1 MADGIGPTP
10 APIAAAPGAPPG
22 GAVAPNPA
30 AAANF
35 QRMQTSRRG
44 AGSQAAAMLQISQA
58 IQQIQNALPNLP
70 IGSEVHKATLKA
82 VSDLSKHFQGP
93 SDATDGAQQTMAQ
106 DNLRQMMQQ
115 AMMRRVMQQQGGGQG
130 GGPPDM
136 PSSTPLP
143 GA

>member
-1 MADGIGPTP
+1 
-10 APIAAAPGAPPG
+10 
-22 GAVAPNPA
+22 
-30 AAANF
+30 
-35 QRMQTSRRG
+35 
-44 AGSQAAAMLQISQA
+44 MLQISQA

-115 AMMRRVMQQQGGGQG
+115 AMMRRVMQQQQGGGGQ
-130 GGPPDM
+130 GPPDM